1 MTYFMEVT
9 CPHCGARHDAAT
21 AVMDKGS
28 TADPRP
34 GNGDATLCINCGR
47 FSVFDSSANGGLRKP
62 RRKETRQ
69 LESDNKARTT
79 SLAWSM
85 MNRERAKH

>member
-85 MNRERAKH
+85 MNRIRAKH